1 MKKMKKN
8 VLLVWIAVTMMILST
23 GCGNQE
29 EKVKNA
35 APMRV
40 QSEVVHPSS
49 DVHTKSY
56 VGVVE
61 EELADLMEVIR
72 AVVKA
77 RGFSLEELEAI
88 RSQKAAQRGGFEH
101 KIFLMDV
108 KTGEE

>member
-1 MKKMKKN
+1 MTKVYNK
-8 VLLVWIAVTMMILST
+8 LVRDRIPAIITESGKSCTTRILED
-23 GCGNQE
+23 GEYLGYLDEKLNE
-29 EKVKNA
+29 ELA
-35 APMRV
+35 E
-40 QSEVVHPSS
+40 SL
-49 DVHTKSY
+49 
-56 VGVVE
+56 

-88 RSQKAAQRGGFEH
+88 RSQKAAQRGGFEE

>member
-1 MKKMKKN
+1 MKKN

-29 EKVKNA
+29 EKAKNA

-61 EELADLMEVIR
+61 EDWPYRWDLPPAEPSVR
-72 AVVKA
+72 FVSVKDK
-77 RGFSLEELEAI
+77 R
-88 RSQKAAQRGGFEH
+88 
-101 KIFLMDV
+101 
-108 KTGEE
+108 